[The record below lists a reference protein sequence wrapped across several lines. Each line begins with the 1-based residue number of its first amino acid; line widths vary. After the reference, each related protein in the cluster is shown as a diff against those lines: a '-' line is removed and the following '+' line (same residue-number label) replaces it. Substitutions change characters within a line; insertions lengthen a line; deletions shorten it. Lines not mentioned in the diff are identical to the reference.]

1 LTSWNIAHL
10 REYKPPIDDNHAS
23 KITSHFDLGKEV
35 SIARSTGEESNE
47 STKFKI
53 DEGATYE
60 RSARME
66 EGNNSP
72 NTESEDSDESF
83 EFAPEIE
90 EEEEFGDIKFK
101 QLVEDRWRF
110 CLEEETSK

>member
-1 LTSWNIAHL
+1 M
-10 REYKPPIDDNHAS
+10 
-23 KITSHFDLGKEV
+23 GKEV
-35 SIARSTGEESNE
+35 SIVRSTGEESNE
-47 STKFKI
+47 GTKLKT
-53 DEGATYE
+53 DEGAMYE

-101 QLVEDRWRF
+101 QLVEDHWRLS
-110 CLEEETSK
+110 LEGETSK